1 MRAAPDGVRPA
12 AAGSIYSIAGGRIE
26 LSALAGSRTHRPHG
40 AFRNASRGR
49 ITLPVSKPIR
59 VRHFPLVP
67 VTKSAPV
74 PQSSNAATWRRNDW
88 KTIRTLLPYLM
99 EFKGRVTLALLC
111 LTAAKIANVGVP
123 LVMKEIVDSLDAKQ
137 AILVLPFALLAIY
150 GLLRLSTTLFAEL
163 RDIVFV
169 RVAKRAIRR
178 VALQVFRHLHSL
190 SLRFH
195 LDRQTGGVS
204 RDIERGTR
212 GISTLLSY
220 MLFSIIPVVIE
231 FSLVAFVLLAK
242 FDWRFM
248 AITMGAVVIYL
259 GFTISVTEWRMDIRR
274 RANELDAKANTRA
287 IDSLLNYETV
297 KYFNNEEFE
306 AKRYD
311 ESLQKY
317 ESADVKNEVSLGALN
332 IGQSLV
338 IAVAVTALMILA
350 AQGVVGQKLTLGDL
364 VLVNGL
370 LIQLYIPLNFL
381 GMVYREIKQSLVDMD
396 KMFRL
401 LSENREVQDSAGAV
415 ELAAALPSVAFE
427 KVDFSYEPRRTI
439 LHGVS
444 FEIPAG
450 HTVAVVGA
458 SGSGKSTLARL
469 LFRFYDVSG
478 GRIAI
483 NGTDIRNVTQRSLR
497 AAIGIVPQD
506 TVLFNDTIYYN
517 IAYGDPMATRDQV
530 IDAARSAHIHDLI
543 VSLPD
548 GYESMV
554 GERGL
559 KLSGGEKQRV
569 AIARA
574 LLKNPKILIFDEATS
589 ALDSKSEKAIQ
600 AELKRLS
607 ASRTTLTIAHRLST
621 VIDADQILV
630 MEAGRIIERG
640 SHRDLLGQAGTYAHM
655 WTLQQEEERAE
666 EMAEL
671 TTGAV

>member
-1 MRAAPDGVRPA
+1 MRHTRALDFLPLPLPLRARLPFSILNNNPPPSPAP
-12 AAGSIYSIAGGRIE
+12 E
-26 LSALAGSRTHRPHG
+26 NSA
-40 AFRNASRGR
+40 
-49 ITLPVSKPIR
+49 
-59 VRHFPLVP
+59 
-67 VTKSAPV
+67 
-74 PQSSNAATWRRNDW
+74 WRRNDW
-88 KTIRTLLPYLM
+88 RTIRTLLPYLL
-99 EFKGRVTLALLC
+99 EYKGRVTVAMLC
-111 LTAAKIANVGVP
+111 LAAAKFANVGVP

-137 AILVLPFALLAIY
+137 AVLVLPFALLAIY

-178 VALQVFRHLHSL
+178 VALQVFRHLHAL

-220 MLFSIIPVVIE
+220 VLFSIFPVIIE
-231 FSLVAFVLLAK
+231 FGLVAFVLLAK

-259 GFTISVTEWRMDIRR
+259 GFTIVVTEWRMDIRR
-274 RANELDAKANTRA
+274 RANELDAKANSRA

-306 AKRYD
+306 ARRYD
-311 ESLQKY
+311 ESLKKF
-317 ESADVKNEVSLGALN
+317 EAADVKNEASLGALN

-338 IAVAVTALMILA
+338 IAAAVTILMILA
-350 AQGVVGQKLTLGDL
+350 AQGVVGKQLTLGDL

-381 GMVYREIKQSLVDMD
+381 GMVYREIKQSLLDMD
-396 KMFRL
+396 RMFRL
-401 LSENREVQDSAGAV
+401 LSENREISDAPHAV
-415 ELAAALPSVAFE
+415 ALVANRPGVAFE
-427 KVDFSYEPRRTI
+427 HVEFSYDSRRTI
-439 LHGVS
+439 LHDVS
-444 FEIPAG
+444 FEIPPG
-450 HTVAVVGA
+450 GTVAVVGS

-469 LFRFYDVSG
+469 LFRFYDVNG
-478 GRIAI
+478 GRVAI
-483 NGTDIRNVTQRSLR
+483 DGTDIRDVTQSSLR

-517 IAYGDPMATRDQV
+517 IAYGDPGASRDEV
-530 IDAARSAHIHDLI
+530 IAAARSAHIHDLI

-548 GYESMV
+548 GYDSMV

-574 LLKNPKILIFDEATS
+574 LLKNPEILIFDEATS

-600 AELKRLS
+600 SELGRIS

-621 VIDADQILV
+621 IIDADQILV
-630 MEAGRIIERG
+630 MEAGRIVERG
-640 SHRDLLGQAGTYAHM
+640 DHRELLAMGGTYAHM
-655 WTLQQEEERAE
+655 WALQQEEEKAGERAE
-666 EMAEL
+666 L
-671 TTGAV
+671 AVPTA